1 MVFLWVVVREI
12 SSFIFNQLTI
22 LCVSSMNC
30 KTKTCPYHRFKSYTD
45 QTGIHIMN
53 KSLVQLKCWKHY
65 IYLRLIHPY
74 KIHGI
79 VSLNLHAWPIWI
91 RNCLNY
97 VKLCSY
103 LQFNI
108 VFVSLMTLTCMYKKF
123 LILNVLFFNSANIKI
138 KIRNFSNY
146 AQF

>member
-30 KTKTCPYHRFKSYTD
+30 KTKTCPYHRLYRLNRY
-45 QTGIHIMN
+45 IMN

-65 IYLRLIHPY
+65 MYLRLIHPY

-123 LILNVLFFNSANIKI
+123 LILTVLVFNRRSCKYQNKN
-138 KIRNFSNY
+138 KEHF
-146 AQF
+146 QLC